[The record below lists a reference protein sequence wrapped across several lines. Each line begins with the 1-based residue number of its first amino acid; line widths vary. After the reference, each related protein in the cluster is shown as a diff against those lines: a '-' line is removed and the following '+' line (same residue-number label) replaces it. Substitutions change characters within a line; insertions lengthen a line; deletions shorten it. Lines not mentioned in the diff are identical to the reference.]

1 MKTKINFS
9 IDSKEITK
17 QLTDVLTAEAVKQA
31 RDITQK
37 KFAAELTR
45 KTDEIIKSF
54 DNELQKDSYTYRN
67 GGVFKKTLYDAVK
80 TAIAE
85 TYKNNMGA
93 INEMVK
99 KQVDAAI
106 YELKDAVYD
115 YMNAIDKKVKDLVG
129 QEVKGYI
136 GDAIIKAV
144 FERNGTEAK

>member
-17 QLTDVLTAEAVKQA
+17 QLTDVLTAEAIQTA
-31 RDITQK
+31 CNITQK
-37 KFAAELTR
+37 KFAAELDR

-54 DNELQKDSYTYRN
+54 DKETQNDHYTYRN
-67 GGVFKKTLYDAVK
+67 GGAFKKALYDAVK

-85 TYKNNMGA
+85 TYQNNAGV
-93 INEMVK
+93 INEAVK
-99 KQVDAAI
+99 KQVADAI
-106 YELKDAVYD
+106 RELKDAVYD
-115 YMNAIDKKVKDLVG
+115 YMKAIDKKVKDLVG

-144 FERNGTEAK
+144 FERNSTGAK

>member
-67 GGVFKKTLYDAVK
+67 GGVFKKNALRRGQNGDCGNVQ
-80 TAIAE
+80 
-85 TYKNNMGA
+85 
-93 INEMVK
+93 
-99 KQVDAAI
+99 KQ
-106 YELKDAVYD
+106 YGR
-115 YMNAIDKKVKDLVG
+115 N
-129 QEVKGYI
+129 Q
-136 GDAIIKAV
+136 
-144 FERNGTEAK
+144 RNGKKASRRRNIRTQRRGLRLYEGY

>member
-17 QLTDVLTAEAVKQA
+17 QVADALTAEAKKQA

-37 KFAAELTR
+37 KFADELAR
-45 KTDEIIKSF
+45 KTNEIIKSF
-54 DNELQKDSYTYRN
+54 DDELTKDSYNYRN
-67 GGVFKKTLYDAVK
+67 GGAFKRTLYDAVK

-85 TYKNNMGA
+85 TYKNNAGA
-93 INEMVK
+93 INEAVK
-99 KQVDAAI
+99 RQVADAIA
-106 YELKDAVYD
+106 ELKDALYD
-115 YMNAIDKKVKDLVG
+115 YMKAIDKKVKDLVER
-129 QEVKGYI
+129 EVKGYI

>member
-54 DNELQKDSYTYRN
+54 DNELQKDSYAYRN

-115 YMNAIDKKVKDLVG
+115 YMKAIDKKVKDLVG

>member
-9 IDSKEITK
+9 IDSEEITK
-17 QLTDVLTAEAVKQA
+17 QLSDVLTAEAVKQA
-31 RDITQK
+31 RDIAQK

-54 DNELQKDSYTYRN
+54 DKEIQNDSYNYRN
-67 GGVFKKTLYDAVK
+67 GGAFKKALYEAVK

-85 TYKNNMGA
+85 TYKNNAGA
-93 INEMVK
+93 INAAIK
-99 KQVDAAI
+99 KQVADAI
-106 YELKDAVYD
+106 RELKNAVDD
-115 YMNAIDKKVKDLVG
+115 YMKAIDKKVKDLVG

-144 FERNGTEAK
+144 FERNGTGAQ

>member
-9 IDSKEITK
+9 IESKEITK
-17 QLTDVLTAEAVKQA
+17 QLTDVLTAEAIKTA

-37 KFAAELTR
+37 KFAAELDR

-54 DNELQKDSYTYRN
+54 DKEIQNDSYTYRY
-67 GGVFKKTLYDAVK
+67 GGAFKKALYDAVK

-85 TYKNNMGA
+85 TYKNNAGA
-93 INEMVK
+93 INEAVK
-99 KQVDAAI
+99 KQVDDAI
-106 YELKDAVYD
+106 RELKNATYD
-115 YMNAIDKKVKDLVG
+115 YMKAIDKKIKDLVG